1 MKRDED
7 LSPGSIS
14 GWDVNPALT
23 ALRIPGEHRKHQV
36 FPVLETGWVE
46 EGKRTFFN
54 SSPVFLHALWGTWML
69 KLPTALGPECHLS
82 NPQPPL
88 SVRKGVIP
96 TPLKLQAATLCLS
109 LENTLALNASREALN
124 KKLQLPLLPP
134 SLFAPC
140 TPKAFVSTLLHMYWS
155 YFWPRVTW
163 LCLHNWVPTS
173 WSVALI
179 VCKIIA
185 GKCLIPE
192 KCLQSSVCL
201 YLKSKIKKNKRKQ
214 ALLQHHS

>member
-7 LSPGSIS
+7 LRPGSIS
-14 GWDVNPALT
+14 GWDVKRSPHSSQNPRRTRKGPDFPHAGDGLSRGRKENIFK
-23 ALRIPGEHRKHQV
+23 LFSSIPSCSVWHLDVKI
-36 FPVLETGWVE
+36 PNT
-46 EGKRTFFN
+46 
-54 SSPVFLHALWGTWML
+54 SGTRVPSL
-69 KLPTALGPECHLS
+69 KPS
-82 NPQPPL
+82 VPL
-88 SVRKGVIP
+88 SARKEVTP
-96 TPLKLQAATLCLS
+96 TPLKLQETLCLS
-109 LENTLALNASREALN
+109 LENTLALNISQEALN
-124 KKLQLPLLPP
+124 KKLQLPLLPL

-173 WSVALI
+173 WSAALI

-201 YLKSKIKKNKRKQ
+201 YLKSEIKK
-214 ALLQHHS
+214 